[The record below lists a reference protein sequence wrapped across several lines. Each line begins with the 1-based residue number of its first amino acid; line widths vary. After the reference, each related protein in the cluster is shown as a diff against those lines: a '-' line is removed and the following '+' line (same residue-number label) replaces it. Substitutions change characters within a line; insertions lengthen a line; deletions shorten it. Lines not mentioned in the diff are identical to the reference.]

1 MNVFVNLWKHPRT
14 SVTGLLIGVTTVAG
28 VLSQQGLWLGHAG
41 SGTVVTLVG
50 AVASALL
57 GLLARDPA
65 SNSGSGSGT
74 DSGSDA
80 GKTGASATAKV
91 GVVALIAL
99 LLPAPFVSGC
109 SGNTVAQDIVNWT
122 PALETA
128 VATVDSTAALMVPA
142 DAAVFTTATVNFD
155 AMAQTLVAQAKAYLA
170 NPTASTLAQLQ
181 TQVVAFEQQVNTA
194 LLDAVHITNAT
205 SQQHALTVI
214 RAVAT
219 IAATM
224 LALVQ
229 SVSGNTAVAQ
239 MAGES
244 TVKLAAVERYM
255 DREAAAGMVAR
266 HYGEPVEVARV
277 QVEESEET
285 LVRAGF

>member
-28 VLSQQGLWLGHAG
+28 VLSQQGLGLGHAG